1 MEKATYMIDFSY
13 PLQNEVTEIKMSL
26 QEGLYI
32 VGCIPDESY
41 DSKIHLKIWSEDE
54 IYFDARLLNSYT
66 FYVNTDKKIEKVKIL
81 VTLKEKS
88 VDELF
93 LTFSRSW

>member
-1 MEKATYMIDFSY
+1 MERVTYMIDFSY

-26 QEGLYI
+26 QEGLYT
-32 VGCIPDESY
+32 VGCIPNESY
-41 DSKIHLKIWSEDE
+41 ASKIYLKIWSEDE
-54 IYFDARLLNSYT
+54 IYFDARLLNHYT
-66 FYVNTDKKIEKVKIL
+66 FYVNTDKKIEKIKIL
-81 VTLKEKS
+81 IILEEKS